1 MAPGGKYTNLRA
13 QLSGDL
19 AERSDERIE
28 AAFEKMGLDAEA
40 AEGFF
45 SDLGKFASSAGQSL
59 LKAAPSILPVAGS
72 VAGTFLGGPLG
83 ASIGGQLGSLAGQAV
98 GGATGQRPSG
108 SSGFNLG
115 SLLGG
120 LGGSS
125 AAGQMLQTILKP
137 QTLQA
142 VASMAMGGLGKPN
155 VSVGGTQVPVG
166 AFGNLLKVLAGRME
180 AEYNASL
187 ASSRK
192 DIPTY
197 FQDYAGEA
205 KGDPAI
211 PDHRAEALFELL
223 ASESGGESESAE
235 WAEQAEFESEMEAQ
249 QAEFDALE
257 LAELYESEE
266 A

>member
-1 MAPGGKYTNLRA
+1 MPPRTAYPHLRA
-13 QLSGDL
+13 QLGGEF

-28 AAFEKMGLDAEA
+28 AALEKLGMDAEA

-45 SDLGKFASSAGQSL
+45 SDLGKFASSAGQSI

-98 GGATGQRPSG
+98 GGATGQRSG
-108 SSGFNLG
+108 GPAFNLG
-115 SLLGG
+115 GLLSGF
-120 LGGSS
+120 GGSS

-180 AEYNASL
+180 AEYNASI

-192 DIPTY
+192 DTPTY
-197 FQDYAGEA
+197 MQDYAGEA

-223 ASESGGESESAE
+223 SAESGGESAE
-235 WAEQAEFESEMEAQ
+235 WAEQSESESEMEAM
-249 QAEFDALE
+249 QAEYDALE